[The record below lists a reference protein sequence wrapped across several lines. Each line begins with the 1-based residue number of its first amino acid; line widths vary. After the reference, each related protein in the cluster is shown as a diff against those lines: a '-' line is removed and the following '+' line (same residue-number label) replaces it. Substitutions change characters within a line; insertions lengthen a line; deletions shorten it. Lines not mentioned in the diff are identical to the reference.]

1 MLFLFLFT
9 AGKQLSCQRKDQSVP
24 ESCQEPPPI
33 DQSVPESC
41 QGPPP
46 IDGTRQ
52 INSNKPALSCFVFK
66 CLKKGTSL
74 HAKTV

>member
-33 DQSVPESC
+33 D
-41 QGPPP
+41 
-46 IDGTRQ
+46 GTRQ
-52 INSNKPALSCFVFK
+52 INYNKPALYCFVFK
-66 CLKKGTSL
+66 RLKKGTSL

>member
-9 AGKQLSCQRKDQSVP
+9 AGKQLSCQRKDQPVP
-24 ESCQEPPPI
+24 ESCQE
-33 DQSVPESC
+33 
-41 QGPPP
+41 PPP

-52 INSNKPALSCFVFK
+52 INSNKPVLSCFVFK